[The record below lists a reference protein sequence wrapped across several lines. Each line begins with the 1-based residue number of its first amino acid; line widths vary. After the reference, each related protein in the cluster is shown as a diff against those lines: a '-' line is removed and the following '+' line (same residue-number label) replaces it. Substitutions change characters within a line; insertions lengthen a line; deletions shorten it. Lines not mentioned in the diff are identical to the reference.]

1 MDRADVPV
9 LVEAVQ
15 AHLKCM
21 LCSFK
26 LPERDRALRMAG
38 RMRTSQL
45 IYTLIQSGAQSR
57 EWCAHPGLGLS
68 TSISKAKT
76 IPHRRVPTLF

>member
-1 MDRADVPV
+1 MDRADVLV
-9 LVEAVQ
+9 LVEAVR

-26 LPERDRALRMAG
+26 LPERDRALRTAG

-45 IYTLIQSGAQSR
+45 ICTLIQSGAQFR

-76 IPHRRVPTLF
+76 IPHIRVLTLF